1 MRPPLDP
8 IEKAIRN
15 ALAKGN
21 ADDRA
26 FREKVYRSAFAA
38 LQKALDAN
46 PNVNAEVADHRR
58 RALSA
63 RISEIESEF
72 IPAIEPV
79 AAPSPSPTAQR
90 TAPPPAPSPAA
101 DTGLAL
107 DEDDRALHRSHVHA
121 RARTRAEHEAET
133 VLVRSRAATNRRGLR
148 WGVTTAAAAIAVGLG
163 WWIAHDIG
171 VLGGADR
178 QVAATAPSSAQP
190 PATAEPQAPPRA
202 SLSQS
207 DVMSGDWIAV
217 FEPTDALDV
226 TAASGATAELRDD
239 DNGPFIRV
247 TAPAGGTV
255 TFSVGPGLMANL
267 SGRRAIFAIVAS
279 AEDEQ
284 ETEFLVECDFSGIS
298 DCGRRR
304 YLAGQTRSDFL
315 FETELATGATSAG
328 TISINPDISGQG
340 KALEIRAIRVSTQS

>member
-1 MRPPLDP
+1 LDP

-79 AAPSPSPTAQR
+79 AAPP
-90 TAPPPAPSPAA
+90 PSPAA
-101 DTGLAL
+101 QRAASQPAPAPSSPSDTGLAL

-133 VLVRSRAATNRRGLR
+133 VRVRSRPVTNRRGLR

-171 VLGGADR
+171 ILGGADR
-178 QVAATAPSSAQP
+178 QVVATAPSNAQP
-190 PATAEPQAPPRA
+190 PAAAEPQAPPRA

-207 DVMSGDWIAV
+207 DVMSDDWIAV